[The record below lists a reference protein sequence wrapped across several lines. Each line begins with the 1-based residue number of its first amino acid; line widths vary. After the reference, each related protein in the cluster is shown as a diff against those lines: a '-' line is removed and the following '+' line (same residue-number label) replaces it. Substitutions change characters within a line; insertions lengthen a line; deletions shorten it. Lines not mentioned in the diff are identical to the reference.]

1 MPDVASL
8 LKAEIARI
16 ARRELRAQTAQ
27 LQKANARHRADIAA
41 LKKEL
46 AEAKRL
52 MRSLQKGRPASTER
66 PSDAAEGKALR
77 FRASGL
83 AALRSKLGLS
93 AREMAQLIG
102 VSQLTVYKWEQGKSH
117 PRQAQLAAIS
127 AVRGIGKREARQ
139 RLEMVAS

>member
-52 MRSLQKGRPASTER
+52 LRSLQRARPAQER
-66 PSDAAEGKALR
+66 QSDGTAEKAVR
-77 FRASGL
+77 FSATRL
-83 AALRSKLGLS
+83 AALRSKLALS

-102 VSQLTVYKWEQGKSH
+102 VSQLTIYKWEQGKSR
-117 PRQAQLAAIS
+117 PRQAQLAAIA
-127 AVRGIGKREARQ
+127 AVRGVGKREART
-139 RLEMVAS
+139 RLKLVAT